1 MSEKNIGPLAGLLV
15 VDMASMMAAPSAA
28 MMLADFG
35 ATVLKVERPD
45 GGDVSRAAPMRAGGT
60 SVWWR
65 LLGRNKEAITLNLK
79 DRRAQEIL
87 RRILR
92 DADVLIENNRPGKL
106 EAMGLAPA
114 TLQADNPGL
123 VILRVT
129 GWGQTGPY
137 ADRATFGTQI
147 EAMSGFAYANGH
159 PDGPP
164 TLPSFALAD
173 GCTGYLGAFAAMAAL
188 WAREHDP
195 DHRGQ
200 VIDLS
205 IFEALF
211 GMLGPQASAYDKLN
225 LIYERQGSRAPLSAP
240 RNVYRASDG
249 RYVAVSTSGGAHI
262 AHRMFAA
269 MGREDLIKHPHFA
282 TLEARLA
289 NIDEVDATMQEWIG
303 QRDADY
309 IVRVLSEAGA
319 SVAPIYSIADVF
331 RDPHF
336 QAREL
341 LVDAPSADIGPMKMQ
356 NVVPRL
362 SRTPGSV
369 RWSGRPLGADNERWL
384 IERLGLSRQEL
395 DALHRDGAI

>member
-1 MSEKNIGPLAGLLV
+1 
-15 VDMASMMAAPSAA
+15 
-28 MMLADFG
+28 
-35 ATVLKVERPD
+35 
-45 GGDVSRAAPMRAGGT
+45 
-60 SVWWR
+60 
-65 LLGRNKEAITLNLK
+65 
-79 DRRAQEIL
+79 
-87 RRILR
+87 
-92 DADVLIENNRPGKL
+92 
-106 EAMGLAPA
+106 
-114 TLQADNPGL
+114 
-123 VILRVT
+123 
-129 GWGQTGPY
+129 
-137 ADRATFGTQI
+137 
-147 EAMSGFAYANGH
+147 
-159 PDGPP
+159 
-164 TLPSFALAD
+164 
-173 GCTGYLGAFAAMAAL
+173 MAAL

-225 LIYERQGSRAPLSAP
+225 LVYERQGSRAPLSAP
-240 RNVYRASDG
+240 RNIYRGRDG

-262 AHRMFAA
+262 AQRMFAA

-303 QRDADY
+303 QRDADD

-341 LVDAPSADIGPMKMQ
+341 VVDAPSADVGPIKMQ
-356 NVVPRL
+356 NVVPKL
-362 SRTPGSV
+362 SRTPGAV

-384 IERLGLSRQEL
+384 IERLGLSRQEV

>member
-1 MSEKNIGPLAGLLV
+1 MSEHQPGPLAGLLV

-45 GGDVSRAAPMRAGGT
+45 GGDVSRQAPMRAGGT

-79 DRRAQEIL
+79 DKRAQEIL

-114 TLQADNPGL
+114 VLHVDNPGL

-159 PDGPP
+159 PDQPP

-173 GCTGYLGAFAAMAAL
+173 GCSGYLGAFSVMTAL

-195 DHRGQ
+195 EHRGQ
-200 VIDLS
+200 VIDFS

-211 GMLGPQASAYDKLN
+211 GMLGPQSSAYDKLG
-225 LIYERQGSRAPLSAP
+225 LVQERQGSRAPLSAP
-240 RNVYRASDG
+240 RNVYRAKDG

-262 AHRMFAA
+262 AHRMFEA
-269 MGREDLIKHPHFA
+269 MGRKELVTHPHFA
-282 TLEARLA
+282 TLEARLEH
-289 NIDEVDATMQEWIG
+289 IDEIDATMQEWVG
-303 QRDADY
+303 QRDADD
-309 IVRVLSEAGA
+309 IVRVLSAAGA
-319 SVAPIYSIADVF
+319 SVAPVYSIADVF
-331 RDPHF
+331 RDPHL

-341 LVDAPSADIGPMKMQ
+341 IVDAPSADIGPIKMQ
-356 NVVPRL
+356 NVFPKL
-362 SRTPGSV
+362 SRTPGAV
-369 RWSGRPLGADNERWL
+369 RWSGRPLGADTEHWL
-384 IERLGLSRQEL
+384 LERLGLSQE
-395 DALHRDGAI
+395 DVAALRRDGAI

>member
-1 MSEKNIGPLAGLLV
+1 MSEQAQGPLAGLLV

-45 GGDVSRAAPMRAGGT
+45 GGDVSRQAPMRAGGT

-79 DRRAQEIL
+79 DKRAQDIL
-87 RRILR
+87 RRILK

-114 TLQADNPGL
+114 TLHADNPGL

-159 PDGPP
+159 PEGPP

-173 GCTGYLGAFAAMAAL
+173 GCSGYLGAFSVMTAL

-195 DHRGQ
+195 ERRGQ

-211 GMLGPQASAYDKLN
+211 GMLGPQSSAFDKLG
-225 LIYERQGSRAPLSAP
+225 LVQERQGSRAPLSAP
-240 RNVYRASDG
+240 RNVYRARDG
-249 RYVAVSTSGGAHI
+249 RYIAVSTSGGAHI
-262 AHRMFAA
+262 AHRMFEA
-269 MGREDLIKHPHFA
+269 MGRHDLVTHPHFA

-289 NIDEVDATMQEWIG
+289 HIDEIDATMQDWVG
-303 QRDADY
+303 QYDADD
-309 IVRVLSEAGA
+309 IVRALSAAGA

-331 RDPHF
+331 ADPHLK
-336 QAREL
+336 AREL
-341 LVDAPSADIGPMKMQ
+341 IVDAPSADIGPLKMQ
-356 NVVPRL
+356 NVFPKL
-362 SRTPGSV
+362 SRTPGRV
-369 RWSGRPLGADNERWL
+369 RWSGRPLGADNEHWL
-384 IERLGLSRQEL
+384 RERLGLNWEDLAVLR
-395 DALHRDGAI
+395 RDGAI

>member
-1 MSEKNIGPLAGLLV
+1 MSDHKPGPLSGLLV

-45 GGDVSRAAPMRAGGT
+45 GGDVSRQAPMRAGGT

-79 DRRAQEIL
+79 DKRAQEIL

-106 EAMGLAPA
+106 EAMGLAPT
-114 TLQADNPGL
+114 TLHADNPGL

-159 PDGPP
+159 PNQPP

-173 GCTGYLGAFAAMAAL
+173 GCSGYLGAFSVMTAL

-195 DHRGQ
+195 EHRGQ

-211 GMLGPQASAYDKLN
+211 GMLGPQSSAYDKLG
-225 LIYERQGSRAPLSAP
+225 LVQERQGSRAPLSAP
-240 RNVYRASDG
+240 RNVYRAKDG

-262 AHRMFAA
+262 AHRMFEA
-269 MGREDLIKHPHFA
+269 MGRGDLVKHPHFA
-282 TLEARLA
+282 TLEARLEY
-289 NIDEVDATMQEWIG
+289 IDEVDDTMQEWVG
-303 QRDADY
+303 RHDADD
-309 IVRVLSEAGA
+309 IVRTLSAAGA

-331 RDPHF
+331 SDPHLK
-336 QAREL
+336 AREL
-341 LVDAPSADIGPMKMQ
+341 IVDAPSEDIGPLKMQ
-356 NVVPRL
+356 NVFPKL
-362 SRTPGSV
+362 SRTPGAV
-369 RWSGRPLGADNERWL
+369 RWSGRRLGADNEHWL
-384 IERLGLSRQEL
+384 LDRLGLSQEEL
-395 DALHRDGAI
+395 AALRRDGAI